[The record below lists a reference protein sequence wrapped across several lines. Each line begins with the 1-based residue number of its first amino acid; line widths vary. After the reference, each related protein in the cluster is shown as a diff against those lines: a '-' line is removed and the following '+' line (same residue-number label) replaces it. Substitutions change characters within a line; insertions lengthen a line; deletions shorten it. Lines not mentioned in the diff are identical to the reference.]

1 MKASK
6 LQSYMIVLK
15 ALAIT
20 LWISIETIYKVYSG
34 SETRKKCDRRLRWWS
49 ANLLKYLQLSYTSFN
64 PNQVSFLPG
73 KPYIIMSNHSS
84 LCDIPLIFV
93 TMPGS
98 IRMLTKKELFD
109 VPIWGR
115 GMREGEFISVDRDN
129 RRQALKDLQA
139 AQKKME
145 SGIILWVAPEGTRSK
160 TGELGTFK
168 KGGFML
174 AMKTG
179 ATIVPVGIRGAFN
192 VLPAKTLDFQ
202 LGSHAEVHI
211 GKPVDA
217 SKFTAKTRNKLM
229 QEVEQQLRQL
239 TGQI

>member
-6 LQSYMIVLK
+6 LEAYLIVLK
-15 ALAIT
+15 SLAIT
-20 LWISIETIYKVYSG
+20 LWISIETIYKVYRG
-34 SETRKKCDRRLRWWS
+34 IETREQCDRRLRWWS
-49 ANLLKYLQLSYTSFN
+49 AKLLSYLRLSYASVN
-64 PNQVSFLPG
+64 PKGVSFTPG

-129 RRQALKDLQA
+129 RRQALKDLQE
-139 AQKKME
+139 AQRKME
-145 SGIILWVAPEGTRSK
+145 SGIILWVAPEGTRSQ
-160 TGELGTFK
+160 TGKLGHFK

-179 ATIVPVGIRGAFN
+179 ATIIPVGIRGAFH

-202 LGSHAEVHI
+202 LGSPVEVHI
-211 GKPVDA
+211 GEPVDA
-217 SKFTAKTRNKLM
+217 SKFTAKTRNQLM
-229 QEVEQQLRQL
+229 QQVEQQLLQL

>member
-6 LQSYMIVLK
+6 LESYMIVLK
-15 ALAIT
+15 SLAIT
-20 LWISIETIYKVYSG
+20 LWISIETICKVYSG
-34 SETRKKCDRRLRWWS
+34 IETREKCDRRLRWWS
-49 ANLLKYLQLSYTSFN
+49 AKLLRYLKLSYTSFD
-64 PNQVSFLPG
+64 PNRVTFSPG
-73 KPYIIMSNHSS
+73 KPYMIMSNHSS

-98 IRMLTKKELFD
+98 IRMLTKSELFD

-115 GMREGEFISVDRDN
+115 GMREGEFISVDRNN
-129 RRQALKDLQA
+129 RRQAVKDLQE

-145 SGIILWVAPEGTRSK
+145 SGIILWVAPEGTRSQ
-160 TGELGTFK
+160 TGELGPFK

-174 AMKTG
+174 ATKTG
-179 ATIVPVGIRGAFN
+179 ATIVPVGIRGAFD

-211 GKPVDA
+211 GQPVDA
-217 SKFTAKTRNKLM
+217 SKFTAKTRDQLM
-229 QEVEQQLRQL
+229 HQVEQQLRQL
-239 TGQI
+239 TGLI

>member
-1 MKASK
+1 
-6 LQSYMIVLK
+6 MIVLK
-15 ALAIT
+15 SLAIT
-20 LWISIETIYKVYSG
+20 LWISIETIYRVYSG
-34 SETRKKCDRRLRWWS
+34 TETREKCDRRLRWWS
-49 ANLLKYLQLSYTSFN
+49 AKLLKFLKLSYITVN
-64 PNQVSFLPG
+64 PSRVGFSPG

-98 IRMLTKKELFD
+98 IRMLTKSELFD

-129 RRQALKDLQA
+129 RRQAIKDLQA

-145 SGIILWVAPEGTRSK
+145 SGIIVWVAPEGTRSQ
-160 TGELGTFK
+160 TGELGPFK

-179 ATIVPVGIRGAFN
+179 ATIVPVGIRGAFH

-211 GKPVDA
+211 GNPIDA
-217 SKFTAKTRNKLM
+217 SKFTAKTRDKLM
-229 QEVEQQLRQL
+229 QDVEQQLRQL